1 MRNGG
6 AAPKPPLGA
15 QGAPRPPQVWV
26 WVVLLFLTAC
36 GQPGV
41 ELVQKGTVPD
51 NPTVTVGTAYK
62 TYGFKEVTWEQY
74 VDQYGATIVM
84 ATGEFRMDAPVVLEC
99 PKQREGG
106 MVRAGR
112 MFLEVRFVVD
122 LAAKTFVFKNAQ
134 YMAYSPKGWNMAYPA
149 GLTAFEAVLSG
160 QPCLDCGVLYAPGP

>member
-1 MRNGG
+1 MLT
-6 AAPKPPLGA
+6 AC
-15 QGAPRPPQVWV
+15 
-26 WVVLLFLTAC
+26 LLLSAC

-41 ELVQKGTVPD
+41 ELVQQGTVPM
-51 NPTVTVGTAYK
+51 NPTVTVGEAYK

-84 ATGEFRMDAPVVLEC
+84 ATGEYTMNSPEVLDC
-99 PKQREGG
+99 PKRRGGG

-122 LAAKTFVFKNAQ
+122 LKAKNFVFKSAQ

-149 GLTAFEAVLSG
+149 GLTAFEAVLAG
-160 QPCLDCGVLYAPGP
+160 QSSLDCGVLYAPGP